1 MHLMVDQ
8 CLACKIVTKII
19 EDGPGFQDQV
29 KELEKVY
36 TLMETDKA
44 LTPKKNELAGT
55 SKTSALWINYQ
66 RMVGISRAFVAADR
80 MGSLEMHLRTISA

>member
-1 MHLMVDQ
+1 MHLLVDQ

-36 TLMETDKA
+36 KLMETDKA
-44 LTPKKNELAGT
+44 LTP
-55 SKTSALWINYQ
+55 
-66 RMVGISRAFVAADR
+66 
-80 MGSLEMHLRTISA
+80 